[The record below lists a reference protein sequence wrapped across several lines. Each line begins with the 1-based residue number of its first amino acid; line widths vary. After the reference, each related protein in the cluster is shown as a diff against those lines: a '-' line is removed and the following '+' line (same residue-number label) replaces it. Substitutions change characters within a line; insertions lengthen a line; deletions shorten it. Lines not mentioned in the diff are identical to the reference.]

1 MHYRITNGA
10 SDSVAATGNGCDTD
24 VIHLADDVNV
34 HLRPVCRDYQD
45 DEGFRRLFFTLSDT
59 TRYLYFSGGV
69 PSNDTWAERF
79 VALGHANDRDSYV
92 LVAEVEDDLVG
103 FARFSRSSQADPET
117 VDVGILLTDA
127 WQSRGL
133 GTQML
138 CKLAYEARRRAI
150 KAFTAVALW
159 ENRRMLRLAHRLFPD
174 MCVTCGYGSCE
185 LSIDL

>member
-1 MHYRITNGA
+1 MDIMNGA
-10 SDSVAATGNGCDTD
+10 DDSVVATDKGCAAA
-24 VIHLADDVNV
+24 VIHLADGVSV
-34 HLRPVCRDYQD
+34 HLRAVCLDDQD
-45 DEGFRRLFFTLSDT
+45 ADAFRRLFFTLSDT

-92 LVAEVEDDLVG
+92 LVAEVENDLVG
-103 FARFSRSSQADPET
+103 FARFSRSPQADPET

-138 CKLAYEARRRAI
+138 CKLAEEARQREIRV
-150 KAFTAVALW
+150 FTAVVLW

-174 MCVTCGYGSCE
+174 MCVTYGYGSCE
-185 LSIDL
+185 LSMDL